1 MECFIQ
7 NVNDIDADK
16 LRSLEHVVGQHL
28 HANQQVVIR
37 VVDVGTEPSHETR
50 NEALARAAEIAR
62 QGRANA
68 AAQGASDEEVDAALD
83 EAVRHVRQQQR
94 SG

>member
-16 LRSLEHVVGQHL
+16 LRSLEHVVGQQL
-28 HANQQVVIR
+28 RANQQVVIR
-37 VVDVGTEPSHETR
+37 VVEVGTEKSDETR
-50 NEALARAAEIAR
+50 NQALGRAAEIAR

-68 AAQGASDEEVDAALD
+68 AAQGVSDEEVDAALD
-83 EAVRHVRQQQR
+83 EAIRHVRQQQR
-94 SG
+94 NG